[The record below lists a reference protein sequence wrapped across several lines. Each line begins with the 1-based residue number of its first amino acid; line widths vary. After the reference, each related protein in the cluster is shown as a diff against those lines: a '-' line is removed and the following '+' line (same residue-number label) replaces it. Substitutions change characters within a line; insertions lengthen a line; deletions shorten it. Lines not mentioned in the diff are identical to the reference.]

1 MLIPTKQMY
10 VIDFFNVFSDYRE
23 TYYKN
28 LGMNFHNVKY
38 TNLLEDTVNFFN
50 LFFDD
55 YLPIVN
61 INRDSEFIFVMKKIH
76 NYEGLLESIINT
88 YKEINIKFVII
99 TDKYQN
105 VLVEQNKDD
114 FICQYLLSIYPNSI
128 LISNDKYRNR
138 IDYLELYRVLNK
150 INIQVIHNNRVSE
163 RITNAN
169 TFYII
174 NKNAIDKIH
183 RIKFNRASLPKS
195 KFNTLYNNYRNV
207 I

>member
-38 TNLLEDTVNFFN
+38 TNLLEDSVNFFN